1 MADGLVDE
9 RAVAGEAPG
18 EQAAEAG
25 YVPLNVWADTMPEP
39 VPSIADGHPVE
50 LGAPQ
55 VLRPKWWDRLLGTV
69 LGKAVSALNEDR
81 DRIQP

>member
-1 MADGLVDE
+1 
-9 RAVAGEAPG
+9 
-18 EQAAEAG
+18 
-25 YVPLNVWADTMPEP
+25 MPEP

-55 VLRPKWWDRLLGTV
+55 VLRPKWWDRVLGSV